1 MIPYSRQYIDN
12 KDLSNVNKVLRSNII
27 SRGRNIEKFEYLL
40 KKFNSKY
47 CALVN
52 NGTNALF

>member
-1 MIPYSRQYIDN
+1 MIPYRQYIDN

-40 KKFNSKY
+40 KN
-47 CALVN
+47 LIVN
-52 NGTNALF
+52 IVR